1 MTLYLNIG
9 SNIGDRRSNLLRAV
23 ALIKQQPWLYPDTL
37 RISDFVESEPWGFS
51 SDNTFLNI
59 GVAVDIDTTISP
71 IHILDSLLAVQNRIN
86 PDNHRDNRGNYIDR
100 VIDIDIIAIDQLVY
114 SHPRL
119 TIPHPRMHLREFV
132 LKPMRQ
138 LAPEWQHPLIKLP

>member
-23 ALIKQQPWLYPDTL
+23 ALIKRLPWLYPGTL
-37 RISDFVESEPWGFS
+37 RISDFIESEPWGFS
-51 SDNTFLNI
+51 SDNTFINV
-59 GVAVDIDTTISP
+59 GVAVDIHTGISP
-71 IHILDSLLAVQNRIN
+71 IHILDSLLAVQNQIN
-86 PDNHRDNRGNYIDR
+86 PDTHRDNLGNYIDR
-100 VIDIDIIAIDQLVY
+100 VIDIDIIAIDRLVY

-138 LAPEWQHPLIKLP
+138 LAPEWQHPLIKQP